1 VSTPLAASGVVGLV
15 DVDEAVLAEMIDAAV
30 SDAAP
35 DEVTPPFD
43 DGGAWSETRLD
54 WMRDL
59 YRSRRAGLDGP
70 EREATWAICHDGRVV
85 GAVRLKRTGDGTVL
99 ETGIWLTRSA
109 RGHGVGAAAMEAVIS
124 KATACGAS
132 AIYAETTLANVRAQ
146 GLLRRLGFAPSRGP
160 RPDEVRALLPL
171 R

>member
-1 VSTPLAASGVVGLV
+1 
-15 DVDEAVLAEMIDAAV
+15 
-30 SDAAP
+30 
-35 DEVTPPFD
+35 
-43 DGGAWSETRLD
+43 
-54 WMRDL
+54 MRDL
-59 YRSRRAGLDGP
+59 YRSRRAGLDGH

-146 GLLRRLGFAPSRGP
+146 GLLRRLGFALSRGP